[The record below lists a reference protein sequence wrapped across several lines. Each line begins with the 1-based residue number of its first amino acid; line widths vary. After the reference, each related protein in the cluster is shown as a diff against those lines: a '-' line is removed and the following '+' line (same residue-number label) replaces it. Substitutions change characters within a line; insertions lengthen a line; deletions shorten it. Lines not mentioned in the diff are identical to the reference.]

1 MKAYIQPVIN
11 TLKSLNFSQ
20 RITIGT
26 LIIAS
31 VLVLVFMTRQSQD
44 DYDVMFSGMEDS
56 DAAAVVHNLKEQGIP
71 YKLAENGT
79 TILVPRS
86 RKEELRF
93 NAFSEDLIKSE
104 KTVGFGALGSLPFG
118 MTEWQERKYDQKIIS
133 DEISRT
139 LEHVKGIK
147 KARVILA
154 KGEESLFDAERVEPT
169 ASVMLIVEPGFRLK
183 ADQVRTVRQMVAK
196 SVPGMKPSNVALA
209 DSMGNSLSDES
220 TLAQGGA
227 EGGLSESDTMR
238 MNFEKQKSKDIME
251 MLAPVVGGNNAV
263 VKVSAKMNFDHTESR
278 IKRFIPSGGTAENP
292 TGIPVSVQQNSEVYD
307 GEKPAGAEGGQPGVA
322 SNTPSYATQDPNDP
336 NAKKD
341 NKYNNQQLVTNYEV
355 SSEEQTIVHA
365 PGSVE
370 KLSVAVIVNKVLTD
384 SEMKELTQLVS
395 TAAGVDASRG
405 DTVAVS
411 GLQFSPEAQE
421 QNKAAFDAMKD
432 ASMYESI
439 VQLAQY
445 LGLFVLTIV
454 ALFLGYKLLKR
465 PVEGELMDD
474 GYYSDEGEYEMPAL
488 SSIPAALAALGPE
501 PMLAAASLPA
511 LEARL
516 DPEIEQMREAL
527 HNMLNQDPQDA
538 ARVLVSFMN
547 DG

>member
-1 MKAYIQPVIN
+1 MKEYFQPAIN
-11 TLKSLNFSQ
+11 TLKALNFSQ

-26 LIIAS
+26 LVVAS

-86 RKEELRF
+86 RKEELRL

-154 KGEESLFDAERVEPT
+154 KGDESLFDAERVEPT

-183 ADQVRTVRQMVAK
+183 SEQVRTIRQMVAK

-209 DSMGNSLSDES
+209 DSMGNSLSDDT
-220 TLAQGGA
+220 TLAQGDG
-227 EGGLSESDTMR
+227 EGGLSESDTIR
-238 MNFEKQKSKDIME
+238 INFEKQKSKDIME

-263 VKVSAKMNFDHTESR
+263 VKVSAKMNFDHTESK
-278 IKRFIPSGGTAENP
+278 IKRFIPTGGTAENP

-307 GEKPAGAEGGQPGVA
+307 GEKPKEEGGQPGVA
-322 SNTPSYATQDPNDP
+322 SNAPSYGTKDDPT
-336 NAKKD
+336 AKKD

-384 SEMKELTQLVS
+384 SEVKELTQLVS
-395 TAAGVDASRG
+395 TASGIDASRG

-421 QNKAAFDAMKD
+421 QNKAAMDALKD

-445 LGLFVLTIV
+445 FGLFVLTIV

-465 PVEGELMDD
+465 PVEGELMEDEYYEDD
-474 GYYSDEGEYEMPAL
+474 HYDVPAL
-488 SSIPAALAALGPE
+488 SSMSSALAAMGPE

-527 HNMLNQDPQDA
+527 HSMVNNDPQDA

>member
-1 MKAYIQPVIN
+1 MKEYFQPAID
-11 TLKSLNFSQ
+11 TLKALNFSQ

-26 LIIAS
+26 LIVAS
-31 VLVLVFMTRQSQD
+31 VLVLVFMTRQSQE

-86 RKEELRF
+86 RKEELRL

-104 KTVGFGALGSLPFG
+104 KTVGFGALGTLPFG

-154 KGEESLFDAERVEPT
+154 KGENSLFDAERVEPT

-183 ADQVRTVRQMVAK
+183 AEQVRTIRQMVAK
-196 SVPGMKPSNVALA
+196 SVPGMKASNVALA
-209 DSMGNSLSDES
+209 DSMGNSLSDDS
-220 TLAQGGA
+220 TLAQGGGDG
-227 EGGLSESDTMR
+227 ELSESDMTR
-238 MNFEKQKSKDIME
+238 LNFEKQKAKDIME

-263 VKVSAKMNFDHTESR
+263 VKVSAKMNFDHAESR

-307 GEKPAGAEGGQPGVA
+307 GEKPANEEGGQPGVA
-322 SNTPSYATQDPNDP
+322 SNAPSYGSKDETAD
-336 NAKKD
+336 KKD

-384 SEMKELTQLVS
+384 SEVKELTQLVS
-395 TAAGVDASRG
+395 TAAGIDASRG
-405 DTVAVS
+405 DSIAVS
-411 GLQFSPEAQE
+411 GLQFSPEAQD
-421 QNKAAFDAMKD
+421 QNKAALDAMQN
-432 ASMYESI
+432 ASLYESI

-445 LGLFVLTIV
+445 LGLFILTIV

-465 PVEGELMDD
+465 PVEGELMED
-474 GYYSDEGEYEMPAL
+474 GYIDDAGEYDMPAL
-488 SSIPAALAALGPE
+488 GELSNNVMAALGSE

-527 HNMLNQDPQDA
+527 HSMVNQDPQDA